1 MQSTTIKKRDQV
13 RKWEEHMPFEC
24 SEKAVT
30 IVVHG
35 QDILERSNI
44 PCVQVHSEG
53 QEKADRERIRVG
65 RCFTCPPFLDSLINA
80 MDLDAKM

>member
-1 MQSTTIKKRDQV
+1 
-13 RKWEEHMPFEC
+13 MPFEC